1 MKEGIMSTTTTAN
14 FSNFE
19 NRPVASKLASV
30 LRVLADRFDAKAAEK
45 LKAKNKRA
53 IESMANSY
61 QASQPNL
68 AMELRFIAWM
78 S

>member
-1 MKEGIMSTTTTAN
+1 MSTTATAN

-19 NRPVASKLASV
+19 SRPVTSKLASV
-30 LRVLADRFDAKAAEK
+30 LRVLADYFDAKTAEK

-68 AMELRFIAWM
+68 AAELRFIAGM

>member
-1 MKEGIMSTTTTAN
+1 MSTTTAN
-14 FSNFE
+14 FSHFE
-19 NRPVASKLASV
+19 KRPVTSKLAFV
-30 LRVLADRFDAKAAEK
+30 LRVLADRFDAQTAEK
-45 LKAKNKRA
+45 TKAKNKRA

-68 AMELRFIAWM
+68 ASELRFIAWM

>member
-1 MKEGIMSTTTTAN
+1 MSTTTAN
-14 FSNFE
+14 FSHFE
-19 NRPVASKLASV
+19 ERPVASKLASL
-30 LRVLADRFDAKAAEK
+30 LRILADRFDAKTVEK
-45 LKAKNKRA
+45 TAAKNKRA

-68 AMELRFIAWM
+68 ASELRFIAWM